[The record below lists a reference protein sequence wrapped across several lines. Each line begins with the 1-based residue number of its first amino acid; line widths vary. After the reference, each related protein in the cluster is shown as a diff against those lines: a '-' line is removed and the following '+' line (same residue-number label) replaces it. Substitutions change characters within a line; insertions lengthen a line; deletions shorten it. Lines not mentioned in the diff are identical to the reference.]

1 MEVFYNNKQI
11 LNNTF
16 LKPSE
21 TQTAPKIKIMLKSS
35 KLYLLIMYDPDAIV
49 GTFDHWIVTNI
60 VNQNIKDGLQ
70 LLPYMGPKPPPKTGN
85 HRYIFELYEQ
95 KELNISAL
103 KERNYTINMLRKI
116 LKLDKPLFKIQ
127 FISKNEVG
135 GKKINTNKK
144 KNRKYNK
151 TKKRY

>member
-1 MEVFYNNKQI
+1 MEIFYNNKQI

-21 TQTAPKIKIMLKSS
+21 TQLEPKIKIQLNSN
-35 KLYLLIMYDPDAIV
+35 KLYLLIMYDPDAVV

-60 VNQNIKDGLQ
+60 VNQNIKNGLQ
-70 LLPYMGPKPPPKTGN
+70 LLPYMGPKPPPKTGS

-95 KELNISAL
+95 KELNIPSL

-116 LKLDKPLFKIQ
+116 LKLDKPLFKFK
-127 FISKNEVG
+127 FISKNEIG
-135 GKKINTNKK
+135 GKKNHTNKK
-144 KNRKYNK
+144 KNKKYNK
-151 TKKRY
+151 TKKY